1 MKDSTFNREN
11 YNDGETVKQ
20 KNRLFLENISGYKNT
35 VQREFKMQRE
45 ILRSDHKFY
54 SLGVFPQKPIEFTT
68 LPFASKK
75 FLGFSEF
82 DGIYS
87 IQFSYSLDFFEHQRQ
102 IYSPLDFLGDVGG
115 LADALLA
122 IGAIAISTFQ
132 FLFGNPMT
140 EHMIKKIFEKDN
152 SMQSII
158 VSHNFALR
166 LLSKRKRA
174 KIGKTCLNTR
184 RKLTQI

>member
-75 FLGFSEF
+75 FLGFSGF

-115 LADALLA
+115 LADALIA

-140 EHMIKKIFEKDN
+140 EHMIKNIFEKDN
-152 SMQSII
+152 SSE
-158 VSHNFALR
+158 STTHKFALR
-166 LLSKRKRA
+166 LLSMRKRA
-174 KIGKTCLNTR
+174 KTGKTWFNP
-184 RKLTQI
+184 